1 MSAAE
6 LPKDTAAIAT
16 GALVETSPAALCNGV
31 AVLAPPPAAPAPLAL
46 PARTSALARLRV
58 GASELVPYAQYQLTR
73 LGIAGQAGLVAL
85 TAAAVVAVSA
95 LIPAQHSLQ
104 ALNAELANAR
114 HAPAA
119 MSADQALPRVIATLP
134 TRVQMSGVIG
144 QIVAQAKTA
153 GVSLDTGRYVYT
165 PAKGGEIAR
174 YELEFPVKAS
184 YPDIRT
190 FIDHTLT
197 AVPSAA
203 LGKLRVERKTVG
215 DAVVNADVG
224 FVVFVRSEPQP

>member
-184 YPDIRT
+184 YPDIRA

>member
-119 MSADQALPRVIATLP
+119 MSAEQALPRVIATLP

-184 YPDIRT
+184 YPDIRA